1 MAPRRVIIFRRP
13 SVQRARNARPSLFFS
28 LRFMR
33 RLSIAS
39 TLLLT
44 LPIIAV
50 SATRLSAQGRD
61 SIRTIQ
67 SVPRPSVGFSGGISL
82 PAGGFAKQHIAGFNL
97 AGVAEFRA
105 PSAPTG
111 LRGEVLYQYFGRKKN
126 VTGAESSN
134 TLAFLVNA
142 VYHVPG
148 YDVGPYFIGGIGLY
162 HVSNQGNNA
171 GLNGG
176 AGITIPLTGMTA
188 YAELRLHAAFTQ
200 GPAYVTLPLSF
211 GVLF

>member
-1 MAPRRVIIFRRP
+1 
-13 SVQRARNARPSLFFS
+13 
-28 LRFMR
+28 MR

-39 TLLLT
+39 TFLLT
-44 LPIIAV
+44 L
-50 SATRLSAQGRD
+50 SAISLFATHVSAQGRD

-67 SVPRPSVGFSGGISL
+67 SVPRPSVGFSGGISV
-82 PAGGFAKQHIAGFNL
+82 PAGGFAKPHIAGFNL
-97 AGVAEFRA
+97 AGVAEFRSA
-105 PSAPTG
+105 NAPTG

-134 TLAFLVNA
+134 TLALVVNA
-142 VYHVPG
+142 VYRVPG
-148 YDVGPYFIGGIGLY
+148 YEVGPYFIGGIGLY
-162 HVSNQGNNA
+162 HISNQGNNA

-188 YAELRLHAAFTQ
+188 YAELRIHTAFTQ